1 MLPAPS
7 EHPRLNFG
15 GQFGLV
21 YRINFKGHSV
31 SAKVCDIADVVGY
44 SEALLRVVAAPVVS
58 ASDHVL
64 RLLDVV
70 VMKGPSGQRCIAIIY
85 PPMDCTLRTWC
96 LPRRRP
102 IAQQEYR
109 HIAWS
114 VLLGIRHLHSLELVH
129 ADLTPGNVQLKGA
142 GFAESAINFNE
153 FCQYPLIARNYVR
166 QAAMLKVTLLVCI
179 ADSGF
184 CVPGS
189 SRNKLYV

>member
-1 MLPAPS
+1 
-7 EHPRLNFG
+7 
-15 GQFGLV
+15 
-21 YRINFKGHSV
+21 
-31 SAKVCDIADVVGY
+31 
-44 SEALLRVVAAPVVS
+44 
-58 ASDHVL
+58 
-64 RLLDVV
+64 
-70 VMKGPSGQRCIAIIY
+70 
-85 PPMDCTLRTWC
+85 MDCTLRTWY

-142 GFAESAINFNE
+142 GFAESAISFNE